1 MNFRSLLLAALLLLV
16 VVPVHAAA
24 PEAGSSW
31 MSWDAGL
38 RKAASVDRPVLVDV
52 YTDWCGYCR
61 KMDREVYA
69 RDDVREY
76 LARRFVTVK
85 VDAESSKPATIA
97 AKRLTESAVASR
109 FRVTGYPT
117 TVFLKPNGEHLVNVP
132 GYIPADRFLLLL
144 RYIGDGHLE
153 RGVSFDDFVAKAGA
167 NSKGR

>member
-1 MNFRSLLLAALLLLV
+1 VLLAALLLLV
-16 VVPVHAAA
+16 VVPAHAAGPDA
-24 PEAGSSW
+24 HGLAW

-38 RKAASVDRPVLVDV
+38 SRAAAADRPVLVDV

-61 KMDREVYA
+61 KMDREVYS
-69 RDDVREY
+69 REDVRDY
-76 LARRFVTVK
+76 VARHFVTVK
-85 VDAESSKPATIA
+85 INAESSKPATIA
-97 AKRLTESAVASR
+97 SRRLSESAVASK

-117 TVFLKPNGEHLVNVP
+117 TVFLKPNGEHLVSVP

-167 NSKGR
+167 NSRAR